1 MPLHRKNAHNIR
13 KSKLDVNQRELALQL
28 KKTISRNFEVFNEQI
43 EEDVDLQSERC
54 EVMKGKY
61 DKDKRLKEVIKHAD
75 VKKLMNKETVYVG
88 EKIFT
93 FS

>member
-1 MPLHRKNAHNIR
+1 MPLHRKNAHNIS
-13 KSKLDVNQRELALQL
+13 KSKLDVNQRELNLIL
-28 KKTISRNFEVFNEQI
+28 KKTMSRNIEVFNEKI
-43 EEDVDLQSERC
+43 KEDVYLQRC
-54 EVMKGKY
+54 EVLKGKY
-61 DKDKRLKEVIKHAD
+61 EKAKGLKEVIEHDD